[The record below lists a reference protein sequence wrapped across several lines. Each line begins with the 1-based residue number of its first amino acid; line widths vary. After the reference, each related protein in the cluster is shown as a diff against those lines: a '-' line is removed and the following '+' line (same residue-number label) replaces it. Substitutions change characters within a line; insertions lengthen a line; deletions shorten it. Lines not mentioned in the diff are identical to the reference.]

1 MHRCSLAETLDAP
14 CDKHKMK
21 HRNNTNYDYIDNNNN
36 YYYCCYYYY
45 YYYYYYYCHYYYC

>member
-1 MHRCSLAETLDAP
+1 VHRCSLAETLDAP